1 MHVEYRGTALRQMKI
16 HAKKALAFGAI
27 AIGSALAMPEAASA
41 YEFYALGDS
50 LTDNGRVVRLTGIL
64 PNATSTIFRNGR
76 SSNGPVWAEYLP
88 SLIGARFSPDDD
100 YAINGAL
107 SGHGG
112 YLNIIAARPA
122 WRTLPGF
129 VDQVDQLIAAHPRL
143 QHDDVVGIWI
153 GTNDQ
158 DLTKAS
164 LNGIEPFLG
173 VPRPANIAEMS
184 AYTLS
189 NLNAQLQR
197 LIGIG
202 GRQFVILNLNDANGT
217 RPGYVDYNNKLP
229 ADLVQFSRQGVNVH
243 LFDVSALLNQM
254 RRNPSAYGL
263 NDAPDV
269 QCRHVPSCNGGSVDL
284 QNTYLTADGTHMMTS
299 AHEYIAR
306 YVANQLNAP
315 TAISAAPM
323 LGLDVARAS
332 ALSALSGADSGP
344 LGPRRVALSD
354 KLSLFADVG
363 YTRNFHGA
371 ETGIDAFDSDVEM
384 FSIGAEYRLS
394 AGSRAGALFSS
405 GNANGSIANGQGRIG
420 LHAYRLG
427 FYHAFERAGLF
438 VRSYVGAGWSQ
449 YRLNRSAVLAGAI
462 SANTNGFDFGGLVKA
477 GYLFPLGGA
486 RLGPVADVG
495 YTQLVA
501 RGYAEDGDP
510 ILVQSVGVQRLKGVS
525 AGAGV
530 RFAAPLAAIGLRVGE
545 LSAEAHLRHDAFNG
559 RTLVTAQRYAPD
571 LSIRT
576 AVDGASATYER
587 LSITLTVDP
596 AKRWRGK
603 LAVQLDIGNAQ
614 RRSYNLLAML
624 GGSF

>member
-1 MHVEYRGTALRQMKI
+1 MHAHYRGKALRRMT
-16 HAKKALAFGAI
+16 
-27 AIGSALAMPEAASA
+27 IGSKTKLALGIALAMPAAAWA
-41 YEFYALGDS
+41 YTFYALGDS

-64 PNATSTIFRNGR
+64 PNATSTIFRGGR

-88 SLIGARFSPDDD
+88 GLIGARFAPDDD

-112 YLNIIAARPA
+112 YLNIIPTRPT

-129 VDQVDQLIAAHPRL
+129 VDQVEQLIAAHPRL
-143 QHDDVVGIWI
+143 RRDDLVGVWI

-184 AYTLS
+184 AYTLT

-197 LIGIG
+197 LIGAG
-202 GRQFVILNLNDANGT
+202 ARQFVILNLNDAGGP
-217 RPGYVDYNNKLP
+217 RPGYVDYNGKLP
-229 ADLVQFSRQGVNVH
+229 EDLARFSRQGVNVH

-263 NDAPDV
+263 NDTPDV
-269 QCRHVPSCNGGSVDL
+269 QCRYVPSCSGGSIEL
-284 QNTYLTADGTHMMTS
+284 QNTYLAADGTHMMTS
-299 AHEYIAR
+299 VHEYIAR
-306 YVANQLNAP
+306 YLANQLNAP
-315 TAISAAPM
+315 AAISTAPV
-323 LGLDVARAS
+323 LGLDVARAG
-332 ALSALSGADSGP
+332 ALSALNAADGGP
-344 LGPRRVALSD
+344 LGPARVAWSD
-354 KLSLFADVG
+354 RLSLFADVG

-371 ETGIDAFDSDVEM
+371 AGGMNAFDSDVEM
-384 FSIGAEYRLS
+384 FSIGADYKLS
-394 AGSRAGALFSS
+394 EASRAGALLSS
-405 GNANGSIANGQGRIG
+405 GNANGSLAGGQGRIG

-427 FYHAFERAGLF
+427 VYHAFERAGLF
-438 VRSYVGAGWSQ
+438 VRAYAGAGWSR
-449 YRLNRSAVLAGAI
+449 YRLDRAAVLPGAVRA
-462 SANTNGFDFGGLVKA
+462 STSGFDFGALVKA
-477 GYLFPLGGA
+477 GYLFALGGV

-501 RGYAEDGDP
+501 RGYTEDGDP
-510 ILVQSVGVQRLKGVS
+510 ILAQNVGVQRLKGVS

-530 RFAAPLAAIGLRVGE
+530 RFAAPLAAIGLRAGE
-545 LSAEAHLRHDAFNG
+545 LSAEAQLRHDAFG
-559 RTLVTAQRYAPD
+559 DRTLVTAQRYAPG
-571 LSIRT
+571 LPIGT

-587 LSITLTVDP
+587 LSVALTVNP

-603 LAVQLDIGNAQ
+603 LVVQTDLGTAQ
-614 RRSYNLLAML
+614 RRSYTLLALL
-624 GGSF
+624 GGTF

>member
-1 MHVEYRGTALRQMKI
+1 MHTKYRGTALRRMKI
-16 HAKKALAFGAI
+16 DSKQTRAVAAIALGIALA
-27 AIGSALAMPEAASA
+27 LPTAACA
-41 YEFYALGDS
+41 QAFYALGDS

-88 SLIGARFSPDDD
+88 SLIGARFAPDDD

-112 YLNIIAARPA
+112 YLNIIPTRPA
-122 WRTLPGF
+122 WRSLPGF
-129 VDQVDQLIAAHPRL
+129 IDQVDQLIAAHPRL
-143 QHDDVVGIWI
+143 RGDDLVGIWI

-184 AYTLS
+184 AYTLT
-189 NLNAQLQR
+189 NLNAQVRR

-202 GRQFVILNLNDANGT
+202 ARQFVILNLNDANGT
-217 RPGYVDYNNKLP
+217 RPGYVDYNGKLP

-243 LFDVSALLNQM
+243 LFDVSGLLNQM

-263 NDAPDV
+263 NGSPDV
-269 QCRHVPSCNGGSVDL
+269 QCRHVPSCNGGAVGL

-299 AHEYIAR
+299 VHEYIAR
-306 YVANQLNAP
+306 YLANQLNAP
-315 TAISAAPM
+315 AAISTAPA

-332 ALSALSGADSGP
+332 ALSALNMTDSGP
-344 LGPRRVALSD
+344 LGAPRVALSD

-371 ETGIDAFDSDVEM
+371 ANGIDAFDSDVEM
-384 FSIGAEYRLS
+384 FSIGAGYKLS
-394 AGSRAGALFSS
+394 AESSAGALFSS
-405 GNANGSIANGQGRIG
+405 GNASGSIAGGQGRIG
-420 LHAYRLG
+420 MHAYRLG
-427 FYHAFERAGLF
+427 FYHAFDRAGLF

-449 YRLNRSAVLAGAI
+449 YRLDRGAVLPGAI
-462 SANTNGFDFGGLVKA
+462 SAHTTGFDFGGLVKA
-477 GYLFPLGGA
+477 GFLFPLGGA
-486 RLGPVADVG
+486 RLGPVADIG
-495 YTQLVA
+495 YAQLVT
-501 RGYAEDGDP
+501 RGYAEEGDP
-510 ILVQSVGVQRLKGVS
+510 ILAQDVGVQRLKGVS

-530 RFAAPLAAIGLRVGE
+530 RFAAPLAAIGLRAGE
-545 LSAEAHLRHDAFNG
+545 LSAEAQLRHDAFG
-559 RTLVTAQRYAPD
+559 DRTLVTAQRYAPG
-571 LSIRT
+571 LPIST

-587 LSITLTVDP
+587 LSVALTVNP

-603 LAVQLDIGNAQ
+603 LAVQADLGNAQ
-614 RRSYNLLAML
+614 RRSYTLLALL
-624 GGSF
+624 GGTF

>member
-1 MHVEYRGTALRQMKI
+1 MKI
-16 HAKKALAFGAI
+16 HSKKTRPIGAI
-27 AIGSALAMPEAASA
+27 ALGIALAMPAAASA
-41 YEFYALGDS
+41 REFYALGDS

-88 SLIGARFSPDDD
+88 DLIGARFSPDDD

-112 YLNIIAARPA
+112 YLNIIAARPT

-143 QHDDVVGIWI
+143 RSDDVVGIWI

-173 VPRPANIAEMS
+173 VPRPTSIAQMS

-189 NLNAQLQR
+189 NVNAQLQR

-202 GRQFVILNLNDANGT
+202 GRQFVILNLNDANGS

-243 LFDVSALLNQM
+243 LFDVSSLLNQM

-269 QCRHVPSCNGGSVDL
+269 QCRNVPSCSGGSVDL

-299 AHEYIAR
+299 VHQYMAR
-306 YVANQLNAP
+306 YIANQLNAP
-315 TAISAAPM
+315 TAIATAPA

-332 ALSALSGADSGP
+332 ALSALSSADGGP
-344 LGPRRVALSD
+344 PGPRRVALSD

-371 ETGIDAFDSDVEM
+371 ETGIDAFDSDVEL

-394 AGSRAGALFSS
+394 AESRAGTLFSS
-405 GNANGSIANGQGRIG
+405 GNANGSIAGGQGRIG
-420 LHAYRLG
+420 IHAYRLG
-427 FYHAFERAGLF
+427 LYHAFDRAGLF
-438 VRSYVGAGWSQ
+438 VRSYVGAGWNQ
-449 YRLNRSAVLAGAI
+449 YRLNRSAALAGSI
-462 SANTNGFDFGGLVKA
+462 SATTNGFDFGGLVKA
-477 GYLFPLGGA
+477 GYLFSLGGA

-510 ILVQSVGVQRLKGVS
+510 ILVQNVGVQRLKGVS

-530 RFAAPLAAIGLRVGE
+530 RFAAPLATIGLRFGE
-545 LSAEAHLRHDAFNG
+545 LSAEAHLRHDAFNN

-571 LSIRT
+571 LPIST
-576 AVDGASATYER
+576 AVDGGSATYER
-587 LSITLTVDP
+587 LSVALTVDP
-596 AKRWRGK
+596 AKSWRAK
-603 LAVQLDIGNAQ
+603 LAMQVDIGNAR

-624 GGSF
+624 GGTF